1 MKFEKLLSSGRI
13 GSMELKNRFVVP
25 PMGTSFGTYEGFVTD
40 QMIEYYR
47 ARALGGFGL
56 IIIEV
61 TAVDPHG
68 KAVTILEMRADIALD
83 EAPTPRAFLMPR
95 LAERGIQKIVNATVK
110 KINEDGVVY
119 EQSGKEVTIGG
130 FDTIVLAMGVKPYN
144 PLEEAAKKVC
154 GEVYVIGDAKQADP
168 ANKATE
174 AGLAAALAL

>member
-1 MKFEKLLSSGRI
+1 MTGKI
-13 GSMELKNRFVVP
+13 GTMELKNHFVVP
-25 PMGTSFGTYEGFVTD
+25 PMGTNFGNYEGFVTD
-40 QMIEYYR
+40 WMIEYYR

-68 KAVTILEMRADIALD
+68 KAVLNEVGLWKD
-83 EAPTPRAFLMPR
+83 EQI
-95 LAERGIQKIVNATVK
+95 E
-110 KINEDGVVY
+110 
-119 EQSGKEVTIGG
+119 G

-144 PLEEAAKKVC
+144 PLEEAARKVC
-154 GEVYVIGDAKQADP
+154 SEVYVVGDAKEAGP